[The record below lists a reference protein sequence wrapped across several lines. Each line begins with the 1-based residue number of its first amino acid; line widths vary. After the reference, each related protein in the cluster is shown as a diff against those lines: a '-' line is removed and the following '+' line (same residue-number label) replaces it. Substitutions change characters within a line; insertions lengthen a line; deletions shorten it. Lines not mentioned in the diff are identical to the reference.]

1 MGAATVLAADL
12 RESDHHSMCY
22 KCTSKAD
29 NEVFWEDIPTLSA
42 WIPRSARA
50 TCPERSRVVAPQSWR
65 KLSMRIPK
73 AMVDRRRGKRGEGS
87 KKWEGEVTT
96 GDGRNQVRRI
106 TRIIVPEQNDLALID
121 RDKQ

>member
-1 MGAATVLAADL
+1 
-12 RESDHHSMCY
+12 
-22 KCTSKAD
+22 
-29 NEVFWEDIPTLSA
+29 
-42 WIPRSARA
+42 
-50 TCPERSRVVAPQSWR
+50 
-65 KLSMRIPK
+65 
-73 AMVDRRRGKRGEGS
+73 MVDRRRGKRGEGS

>member
-1 MGAATVLAADL
+1 MRFFG
-12 RESDHHSMCY
+12 
-22 KCTSKAD
+22 
-29 NEVFWEDIPTLSA
+29 EDIPTLSA

-96 GDGRNQVRRI
+96 GMAEIRFDESPGSSY
-106 TRIIVPEQNDLALID
+106 QNRMIWL
-121 RDKQ
+121 